1 MIAPSVKAL
10 ILEQCLPLLI
20 TKASHEDVQIDRMS
34 VPASTLSGEQQL
46 QKFQREFV
54 HRRLLA
60 ETPELIKI
68 LQDIGQKA
76 SWHNRLEHRR
86 DQRLQG
92 RLDVAQYIRDRGRAV
107 ERPRTFP
114 IVTQERKFDTPENR
128 LAAGVLGSVRI
139 LLSDEVFPK
148 DKAESVLARSHFRA
162 LTKHSRSVVFTEMRR
177 SSFTRKDLASTR
189 FRVNRRMTGND
200 RPYRQ
205 LLDWVDNWL
214 SLAGLSEESDRDRTI
229 DLALPTSEAYWEKV
243 FEVWCLEQVRASLL
257 RKGWQTDSD
266 FRLHAVGSSSPVA
279 KFSKAGRVV
288 DVFFQRQEPMG
299 KARWMDEARKPL
311 TGIIDVAL
319 ARPGKAPLLIDAK
332 FRFKVLTA
340 GTSEEQYKMLGYAEN
355 FAHSQPSSGS
365 FGLLVFPSD
374 VVDRKSYSRGGA
386 SRLTTLRTDLLSD
399 RFVALFDEELSMWLE
414 DQPVSRA

>member
-20 TKASHEDVQIDRMS
+20 TKASHESVQIDRMS
-34 VPASTLSGEQQL
+34 VPASSMSGEQQL
-46 QKFQREFV
+46 QKYQQEFV

-60 ETPELIKI
+60 EVPELLRIF
-68 LQDIGQKA
+68 QDIGQKA

-92 RLDVAQYIRDRGRAV
+92 RLDVAQYIRDRGRPA

-114 IVTQERKFDTPENR
+114 IVTQERQFNTPENR
-128 LAAGVLGSVRI
+128 LAAGVLGSLKT
-139 LLSDEVFPK
+139 LLANEVFPK

-162 LTKHSRSVVFTEMRR
+162 LMKLSRNVVFTEMRR
-177 SSFTRKDLASTR
+177 SSFTRKDLALTR
-189 FRVNRRMTGND
+189 FRVGRRMTGND
-200 RPYRQ
+200 RPYQQ
-205 LLDWVDNWL
+205 LLDWLDNWL
-214 SLAGLSEESDRDRTI
+214 SLAGLSDSSDSDRPV
-229 DLALPTSEAYWEKV
+229 DLALPSSEAYWEKV

-257 RKGWQTDSD
+257 RKGWMTDSE
-266 FRLHAVGSSSPVA
+266 FRLHAVGSTSPVA
-279 KFSKAGRVV
+279 RFSREGRVV
-288 DVFFQRQEPMG
+288 DVYFQRQEPMG
-299 KARWMDEARKPL
+299 TARWMNESHQSL

-374 VVDRKSYSRGGA
+374 VVDRKSYSRGDS
-386 SRLTTLRTDLLSD
+386 SRLTTLRTDLISG
-399 RFVALFDEELSMWLE
+399 RFATLFDEELSLWLE
-414 DQPVSRA
+414 DKPVS